1 MSAPPSVRGTLALVV
16 QAILSVGIVILVAVE
31 VSSYKNTGGIIVADP
46 TKPFDPEQSGK
57 SPYWDMLVHSP
68 LAMVIAGLFVALA
81 VITLLRTRHMQKK
94 FGEFGSSL
102 WPLVVTAVIGGTF
115 VGVAPVLASPSS
127 ADTFS
132 TWAEERYGI
141 EIEDYPERG
150 ILGSSGGIITNE
162 AVTLDNG
169 QKISFREVID
179 ARGNRAYVI
188 TSSLGRHELPRVDS
202 EAPKP
207 PSPDT
212 QRQLDDRRDMKQSA
226 GDDSTE

>member
-1 MSAPPSVRGTLALVV
+1 MSAPLSVRGTLALVV
-16 QAILSVGIVILVAVE
+16 QVILSVGIVILVAVE

-102 WPLVVTAVIGGTF
+102 WPLVVTAVIGGIGF
-115 VGVAPVLASPSS
+115 AGVAPVLASPSS

-132 TWAEERYGI
+132 TWAKERYGI
-141 EIEDYPERG
+141 EIEDYPSARNG
-150 ILGSSGGIITNE
+150 IKTDE
-162 AVTLDNG
+162 TVTLDNG
-169 QKISFREVID
+169 EKIEFREVID

-188 TSSLGRHELPRVDS
+188 TNPFGRHELPRVDS